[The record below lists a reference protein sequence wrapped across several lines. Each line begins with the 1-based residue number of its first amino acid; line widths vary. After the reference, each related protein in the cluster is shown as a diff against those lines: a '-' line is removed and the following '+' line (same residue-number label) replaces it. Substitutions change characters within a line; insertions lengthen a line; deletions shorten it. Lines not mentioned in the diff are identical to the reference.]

1 MVMSGASYTWG
12 LSIEN
17 KCWNAQSVSKWIH
30 DKQILQL
37 LWPFFN
43 ELTALKKLS
52 VGKLNLVLRA
62 SDIMWGRL
70 PQVGEAARVSLAFFF
85 LLGLFGAMQLC
96 AAEVPSITFEMN
108 TSYCSTSHV
117 FWHAWRCCIAALPR
131 SVLWLNWILPGWS
144 GTFGLRVLCF
154 SLREAAFALHIL
166 LLVFSCSHYLPFN
179 ENRHWEFWCSLLICL
194 CFGAWTHAGGR
205 KKGPRELKSSFNEA
219 QIWVITGQVPID
231 QCMSR
236 HVL

>member
-1 MVMSGASYTWG
+1 MSGASYTWG

-108 TSYCSTSHV
+108 TSYCSISHV

-144 GTFGLRVLCF
+144 GTLWFKG
-154 SLREAAFALHIL
+154 SLFLFER
-166 LLVFSCSHYLPFN
+166 
-179 ENRHWEFWCSLLICL
+179 
-194 CFGAWTHAGGR
+194 
-205 KKGPRELKSSFNEA
+205 SSFRSSYLTA
-219 QIWVITGQVPID
+219 
-231 QCMSR
+231 S
-236 HVL
+236 VLLFTLFSV

>member
-1 MVMSGASYTWG
+1 MVMSGASYTCR
-12 LSIEN
+12 LSIES
-17 KCWNAQSVSKWIH
+17 KCWNAHQCQNEYMINRFCSFYG
-30 DKQILQL
+30 L
-37 LWPFFN
+37 FFT

-144 GTFGLRVLCF
+144 GTLWFKG
-154 SLREAAFALHIL
+154 SLFLFER
-166 LLVFSCSHYLPFN
+166 
-179 ENRHWEFWCSLLICL
+179 
-194 CFGAWTHAGGR
+194 
-205 KKGPRELKSSFNEA
+205 SSFRSSYLTA
-219 QIWVITGQVPID
+219 
-231 QCMSR
+231 S
-236 HVL
+236 VLLFTLFAV